1 MGRLPCSADCETKA
15 SMLAEFLSAN
25 RNLSSISA
33 LPPCNPPKLCI
44 YALPWKNSGFFFCH
58 AFKIR

>member
-1 MGRLPCSADCETKA
+1 
-15 SMLAEFLSAN
+15 MLAEFLSAN